1 MNYLFSQLFYLYIVV
16 KYALPS
22 CQNIQIQD
30 TSTFPCHIKIMPQH
44 KSVGAISILLSY
56 YTTPSQEVCSLIFTL
71 RLRSHLM
78 TYLLYLRLPQVLIY
92 HPEQV
97 NIFQGICLVVFLPV
111 CQAFYD
117 HPMPYTYLPPLPF
130 HHT

>member
-1 MNYLFSQLFYLYIVV
+1 MGFEERNHKFKIINLKLYMAIV
-16 KYALPS
+16 KPFKGLR
-22 CQNIQIQD
+22 
-30 TSTFPCHIKIMPQH
+30 
-44 KSVGAISILLSY
+44 
-56 YTTPSQEVCSLIFTL
+56 TPSQEVCSLIFTL

-117 HPMPYTYLPPLPF
+117 HPMPYTYLPHLPF